1 MIIRTVCVRLS
12 DERERSTVPFT
23 LCVTAESSSVLLHES
38 SLSEY
43 KWLCLQHSWQSL
55 SLCLWPGILEALP
68 RPAVSTV
75 FRASASSG
83 LGMTVT
89 ILGGVLEFLV
99 AKALAGPWEAPGH
112 RERSSHMRTR
122 SWGVSHL
129 SYATAGWCPGG
140 LRASMTAHFH
150 RIVICPSSPWTST
163 VSESLLS
170 TLLWSHRLWA
180 W

>member
-1 MIIRTVCVRLS
+1 MRLS

-112 RERSSHMRTR
+112 SERSSHMRTR
-122 SWGVSHL
+122 SRGCL
-129 SYATAGWCPGG
+129 TLAMQLQAGAREG
-140 LRASMTAHFH
+140 
-150 RIVICPSSPWTST
+150 
-163 VSESLLS
+163 SELP
-170 TLLWSHRLWA
+170 
-180 W
+180 